1 MKTWGADPTIQ
12 EIRTRLRI
20 LKRDCNSPYAV
31 EDFSRGYRH
40 GIDEALNEIRKVMK
54 NVAMR
59 KKKDVLGTV
68 KRVVASYKQIT
79 RFANKG

>member
-1 MKTWGADPTIQ
+1 MKTWGVDPTIQ

-20 LKRDCNSPYAV
+20 LKRDCNSPYAI
-31 EDFSRGYRH
+31 EEFSRGYRH

-59 KKKDVLGTV
+59 KKKDVLGTI
-68 KRVVASYKQIT
+68 KRAFTSWQDIR
-79 RFANKG
+79 RFANKR